1 MNVGNAFYLRIGDR
15 WNSGRRPLMKNV
27 TLSNFNVKL
36 ASSKPDAGYSYEG
49 LVEHLPR
56 NISPASIIGL
66 PEDRIQGIILKN
78 IDIESPGGGN
88 PFYAK
93 CGVTAKELE
102 GIPEMRTTY
111 PEFSQFKELPAWG
124 IFIRHADDIRLD
136 NVKLK
141 VHTFDYRP
149 AIVTSD
155 VKGVILEKVDV
166 QSALNDKKEQL
177 FMYKTFNVTQ

>member
-1 MNVGNAFYLRIGDR
+1 M
-15 WNSGRRPLMKNV
+15 
-27 TLSNFNVKL
+27 
-36 ASSKPDAGYSYEG
+36 
-49 LVEHLPR
+49 
-56 NISPASIIGL
+56 
-66 PEDRIQGIILKN
+66 
-78 IDIESPGGGN
+78 
-88 PFYAK
+88 
-93 CGVTAKELE
+93 TAKELE

-166 QSALNDKKEQL
+166 QSTLNDKKEQL
-177 FMYKTFNVTQ
+177 FMYKTFNVIQ